1 MNKEI
6 VMRKDLIGVAFEAY
20 GECIGS
26 KYCFDKTVF
35 FMMEKYELSEDEAKE
50 IVSAAY
56 KEWLDAYE

>member
-1 MNKEI
+1 
-6 VMRKDLIGVAFEAY
+6 MRKKLIEEAFEAY

-35 FMMEKYELSEDEAKE
+35 FMMEKHNLNEDVAKE